1 MSGHEL
7 DERVI
12 NFLQDVTGAMGL
24 SLDVATEETADHV
37 RLNLTGDR
45 ADIFLRK
52 RGEALDA
59 LQAKGFINEARV
71 VESVLHRR
79 AARLGASRVRQE
91 LQAKGVADAAIS
103 DAMEHLRS
111 TELARARE
119 VWQKKFGTPPED
131 AAQRAKQIRFLLSR
145 GFAAEAVRRV
155 VAGADED

>member
-59 LQAKGFINEARV
+59 LQVIVNTAFRREDRGERHYVVDALGRRFFCVFGPGALHSLYDVAESDASFGLATYRLISAKAPEDEPA
-71 VESVLHRR
+71 R
-79 AARLGASRVRQE
+79 AACRVLAFAGRRLS
-91 LQAKGVADAAIS
+91 
-103 DAMEHLRS
+103 
-111 TELARARE
+111 
-119 VWQKKFGTPPED
+119 
-131 AAQRAKQIRFLLSR
+131 
-145 GFAAEAVRRV
+145 
-155 VAGADED
+155 